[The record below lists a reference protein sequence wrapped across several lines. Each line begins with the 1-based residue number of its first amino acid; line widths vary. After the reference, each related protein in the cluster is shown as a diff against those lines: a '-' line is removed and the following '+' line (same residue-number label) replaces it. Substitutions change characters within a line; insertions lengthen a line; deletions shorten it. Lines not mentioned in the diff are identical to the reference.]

1 MTKEK
6 YQKEIELIKQQ
17 NNTEFELYPL
27 AVEIIQPATEE
38 LSKRYVFNRRRSTK
52 GNIYYGLS
60 SFPDIAIL
68 DNAFTDKEREDEITE
83 EDWNG
88 LIGCLEIKALDDE
101 LFTITNIQNCLTDEE
116 ITSSKI
122 PKSLGQLIGE
132 ILWYKKVLYTNGRD
146 WNYFYVNKYSQELK
160 EVILQLVNDRIKFEN
175 AETEN
180 EQLDDTDQ
188 RKEYDWWGNFINN
201 KKVCI
206 KDIIEG
212 RCITENCME
221 NWDDFIKKINEISWK

>member
-68 DNAFTDKEREDEITE
+68 DNVFTDKERKEEITE

-101 LFTITNIQNCLTDEE
+101 LFTITNIQDCLTDEE
-116 ITSSKI
+116 VTSSKI
-122 PKSLGQLIGE
+122 SKSLGQLIGE
-132 ILWYKKVLYTNGRD
+132 ILWYKKVLYTNGRE

-175 AETEN
+175 EETEN

-188 RKEYDWWGNFINN
+188 RKEYDWWENFINN

-221 NWDDFIKKINEISWK
+221 NWDDFIKKINEISWT